1 MATNAGEIMSRVEEC
16 ILEVGLEFNKSGGD
30 ARFWNEAD
38 IQQRLLAALWSK
50 QGLTIDVSCVKTPSG
65 QPLCFKVPLAHSERY
80 TSGGSRN
87 DLVVFDA
94 DTVERIVVEDLPRKD
109 YVKRIKE
116 RPRLAVIELK
126 NVCVDKADTRG
137 SEPNPLRNWR
147 KGLEGDLEKSLCA
160 AGKSTLAYSYMMVF
174 ASTASLGP
182 SKRSYCDFGLVTQ
195 AARDLTEWKD
205 SVFRGN
211 PNCSVFWAS
220 DHPEDQPRF
229 L

>member
-1 MATNAGEIMSRVEEC
+1 MDTGQIITKLKEC
-16 ILEVGLEFNKSGGD
+16 ILEVGVEFNRSGGD

-65 QPLCFKVPLAHSERY
+65 QLLCFKVPLAHSERY
-80 TSGGSRN
+80 SSHGARN

-94 DTVERIVVEDLPRKD
+94 DTAERIVVEDLPRKD

-116 RPRLAVIELK
+116 RPRLAVIEIK
-126 NVCVDKADTRG
+126 NVCVDKADTR
-137 SEPNPLRNWR
+137 STEPNPLRNWR
-147 KGLEGDLEKSLCA
+147 EGLKGDLEKGLCA
-160 AGKSTLAYSYMMVF
+160 VGNSTVAYAFMMVF
-174 ASTASLGP
+174 VSTASLGP
-182 SKRSYCDFGLVTQ
+182 STRSYCDLGLVTQ

-205 SVFRGN
+205 SIFQGN
-211 PNCSVFWAS
+211 RNCSVFWAS
-220 DHPEDQPRF
+220 DHPDDPPRF